1 MTFSTNLFA
10 KLNNCSLLR
19 SFCQGFTST
28 MWFNMNSFSPMM
40 MNSASLFSL
49 GWMNCCSPMMNST
62 SLFSLGSMN
71 YSPPQTPYTDTLPTL
86 YTDSLANCYQGGMY
100 NFNNSTSL
108 FANNNVN
115 YFNGCWGGALPQVS
129 MWNVMPQITNNGT
142 PTSKANKSKKI
153 VGHRN
158 IAHDCCKNPPAGTIK
173 KTLPNG
179 QEVLAFSN
187 CNTEQCNEDWADLQE
202 YLMQAADDMGL
213 TLVYV
218 SLARTNAEQQ
228 TLYNQNPTYTAKPG
242 TSAHNYGIASDIA
255 LYDKNGHKI
264 DPHSETMAE
273 FARKVKKLSSD
284 IEWGGDWANIGDGER
299 HHFNIKNRKKYQTE
313 DNLVK

>member
-28 MWFNMNSFSPMM
+28 MWFNMNAFSPMM

-115 YFNGCWGGALPQVS
+115 YFNGCWGGALPQLNT
-129 MWNVMPQITNNGT
+129 WNTPQFTYNNSRRTSSPRTKGSGSVKIEERTSITVEGIDY
-142 PTSKANKSKKI
+142 SI
-153 VGHRN
+153 M
-158 IAHDCCKNPPAGTIK
+158 
-173 KTLPNG
+173 G
-179 QEVLAFSN
+179 QYASQVKLLRPEMQRKV
-187 CNTEQCNEDWADLQE
+187 E
-202 YLMQAADDMGL
+202 LMFKHAKEKGWTL
-213 TLVYV
+213 TLSSGYR
-218 SLARTNAEQQ
+218 STAEQKK
-228 TLYNQNPTYTAKPG
+228 LYDRWIAGEYDVPVVAKPG
-242 TSAHNYGIASDIA
+242 TSRHEFGCAVDINVSGNGASAAEMGRYGRSIG
-255 LYDKNGHKI
+255 L
-264 DPHSETMAE
+264 
-273 FARKVKKLSSD
+273 R
-284 IEWGGDWANIGDGER
+284 WGGDWSSNREEW
-299 HHFNIKNRKKYQTE
+299 HFDLDPSTTPSR
-313 DNLVK
+313 